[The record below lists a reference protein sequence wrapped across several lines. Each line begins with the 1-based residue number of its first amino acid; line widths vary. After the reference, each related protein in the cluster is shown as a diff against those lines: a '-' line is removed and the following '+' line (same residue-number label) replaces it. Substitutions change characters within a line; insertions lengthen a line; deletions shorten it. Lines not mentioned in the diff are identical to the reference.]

1 MYTITDSRLKEIV
14 IERDGERHFY
24 TVPSEIALEMKRSAQ
39 ELEETR
45 AELTKANS
53 LLNAEEFELAS
64 KIIVNLSAN
73 RMGNKKVLNA
83 DSFGILDDFWAELE
97 ARIVHAIRNE
107 DVNGNPLRPDMIP
120 RITGADADEFIRSRR
135 RNFLNN
141 KKGIITESNLSG
153 EKSRVMID

>member
-45 AELTKANS
+45 AELTKVNS

-64 KIIVNLSAN
+64 KIIVNLSSDK
-73 RMGNKKVLNA
+73 MSTKKVLNA

-120 RITGADADEFIRSRR
+120 RVTGADADEFIRTRR
-135 RNFLNN
+135 HNFLNN
-141 KKGIITESNLSG
+141 KKEITVSNLSD
-153 EKSRVMID
+153 EKKSRVMIY